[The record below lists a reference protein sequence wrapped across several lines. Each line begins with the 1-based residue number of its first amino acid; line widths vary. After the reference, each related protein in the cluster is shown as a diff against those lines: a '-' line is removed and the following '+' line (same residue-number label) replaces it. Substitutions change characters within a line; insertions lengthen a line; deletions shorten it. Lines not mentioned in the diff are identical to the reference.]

1 MTNVGGGS
9 TMHFGPNFYRTAA
22 ICSIVSAV
30 TTLGLIFLPY
40 LFLPVDGFDGRMNR
54 INESAYVWRSWIYL
68 VHPFL
73 VGMAALAVAMRLRT
87 LASAAAIVG
96 LLGFLLWA
104 GTEAGQQTMTLFT
117 MDKWR
122 VAWAT
127 ADELTRAQIRANLA
141 MYDGLWDAKY
151 FLLLIGFTI
160 GNLCFGLVMVKRRG
174 LTRVVGFFFIAA
186 AVLTVF
192 WNMLPEV
199 GGPRLPESITP
210 WLYPAIQPLGRTL
223 IGVWLWRVADESG
236 PLH

>member
-1 MTNVGGGS
+1 ML
-9 TMHFGPNFYRTAA
+9 HFAPSFYRTAA
-22 ICSIVSAV
+22 ICSIISAL

-40 LFLPVDGFDGRMNR
+40 LFVPADGFDGRMNR
-54 INESAYVWRSWIYL
+54 IDEPAYVLRSWIYL

-73 VGMAALAVAMRLRT
+73 CGMAALAVAMRLRT
-87 LASAAAIVG
+87 LASASAIVG

-104 GTEAGQQTMTLFT
+104 GTEAGQQTMTLFA

-122 VAWAT
+122 AAWAA
-127 ADELTRAQIRANLA
+127 ADELTRAHIRANVA

-160 GNLCFGLVMVKRRG
+160 GNLCFGLVMAKRRG
-174 LTRVVGFFFIAA
+174 LTRVVGGFFIAA
-186 AVLTVF
+186 AVLTIF

-199 GGPRLPESITP
+199 GGPRLPASIEP

-223 IGVWLWRVADESG
+223 IGVWLWRAADENG
-236 PLH
+236 PLP